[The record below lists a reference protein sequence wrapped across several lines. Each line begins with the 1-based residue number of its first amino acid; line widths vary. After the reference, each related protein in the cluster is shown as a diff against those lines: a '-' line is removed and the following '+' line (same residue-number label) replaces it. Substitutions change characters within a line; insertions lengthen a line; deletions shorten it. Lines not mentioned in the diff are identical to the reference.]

1 MKRRKDGAR
10 IVELNAQELQGVL
23 ERAKGALDEKDFHL
37 LEDLAKAYAYVR
49 QLVEDKKTTIGRL
62 RRLLFGPRTESTRG
76 VLDEGA
82 DQVQGASSAHDEQGG
97 SPAGKGGKEPGEKR
111 RGHGRNGART
121 YTGAQ
126 KIEVAHE
133 SLVSGGRCPV
143 SGCDG
148 KVYCCREPGVIVRI
162 RGQAPLAAT
171 TWQLEKLRCNLCGE
185 VFTAKAPEGVGAEKY
200 DPESRAMVA
209 LLRYGSGLPFNRLEK
224 LEGNL
229 GVPLPASTQ
238 WDMVEQCARKLEP
251 VYAELIRGAAQ
262 GKVLHND
269 DTPMRILELGD
280 LRKAGTAVEA
290 EQELFEGRTGV
301 FTSGIVS
308 IGTGHR
314 VALFFT
320 GRRHAGENL
329 SRVLEKRAA
338 ELGPPIQ
345 MCDALA
351 RNVPREA
358 PSVLA
363 NCLAH
368 GRRRFVELL
377 ESFPAECRTVL
388 ESLRSVYRNNAIA
401 KKRSLS
407 DQERL
412 SFHQKESRPVMEA
425 LKGWID
431 GQFKNR
437 TVEPNSGLGDAFQY
451 LLNHWEKL
459 TLFLREPGAPL
470 DNNVCE
476 QALKNAI
483 RHRKNSLFYK
493 TEYGAQV
500 GDLFMSLIQSCDLN
514 EVNAFDYLTQL
525 QKHAAEIKRVP
536 ADWMPWNYRDTLRLM
551 QGAGHAPS
559 GP

>member
-1 MKRRKDGAR
+1 MKRRR
-10 IVELNAQELQGVL
+10 SEQIVELSVQELQGVL

-37 LEDLAKAYAYVR
+37 LENLAKAYAYVR
-49 QLVEDKKTTIGRL
+49 QLVEDKKTTIERL
-62 RRLLFGPRTESTRG
+62 RRLLFGPRSESTRV
-76 VLDEGA
+76 VLDKGA
-82 DQVQGASSAHDEQGG
+82 DQAPGASSADEEQGG
-97 SPAGKGGKEPGEKR
+97 SPAGKEGNEHGEKR
-111 RGHGRNGART
+111 RGHGRNGAQT

-143 SGCDG
+143 PGCDG
-148 KVYCCREPGVIVRI
+148 KVYRCREPGVIVRI

-171 TWQLEKLRCNLCGE
+171 TWQLEKLRCSLCGE
-185 VFTAKAPEGVGAEKY
+185 VLTAKAPEGVGAEKY

-209 LLRYGSGLPFNRLEK
+209 MLRYGSGLPFNRLEK
-224 LEGNL
+224 LEGGL
-229 GVPLPASTQ
+229 GIPLPASTQ
-238 WDMVEQCARKLEP
+238 WEMVEQCARKLEP
-251 VYAELIRGAAQ
+251 VYAQLIHGAAQ

-280 LRKAGTAVEA
+280 LRKAGTALGA
-290 EQELFEGRTGV
+290 EEEPFEGRTGV

-308 IGTGHR
+308 IGEGHR

-329 SRVLEKRAA
+329 SRVLKDRAA

-345 MCDALA
+345 MCDALS

-358 PSVLA
+358 PSLLA
-363 NCLAH
+363 NCIAH

-377 ESFPAECRTVL
+377 ENFPAECRTVL
-388 ESLRSVYRNNAIA
+388 ESLRSVYRNDAIA
-401 KKRSLS
+401 NKRSLS
-407 DQERL
+407 DEQRL

-425 LKGWID
+425 LKGWIE
-431 GQFKNR
+431 GQFQQR

-476 QALKNAI
+476 QALKKAI

-493 TEYGAQV
+493 TENGAQV
-500 GDLFMSLIQSCDLN
+500 GDLFMSLIHSCDLN
-514 EVNAFDYLTQL
+514 EINAFDYLTQL
-525 QKHAAEIKRVP
+525 QKHAAELKKAP
-536 ADWMPWNYRDTLRLM
+536 ADWMPWNYRDTLRRI

>member
-1 MKRRKDGAR
+1 MKRRKESAR
-10 IVELNAQELQGVL
+10 IVELNAQELHGVL
-23 ERAKGALDEKDFHL
+23 ERAKGALEEKDFRL

-49 QLVEDKKTTIGRL
+49 QLVEDKKTTIARL
-62 RRLLFGPRTESTRG
+62 RRLLFGPRTESTRA

-82 DQVQGASSAHDEQGG
+82 DQLQGASSVDEQRGG
-97 SPAGKGGKEPGEKR
+97 SSAGKEGKEPAEKR
-111 RGHGRNGART
+111 RGHGRNGAER

-133 SLVSGGRCPV
+133 SLASGGRCPV
-143 SGCDG
+143 PGCDG
-148 KVYCCREPGVIVRI
+148 KVYRCREPGVIVRV

-171 TWQLEKLRCNLCGE
+171 TWELEKLRCNLCGE
-185 VFTAKAPEGVGAEKY
+185 VFTAKAPEGVGVGKY
-200 DPESRAMVA
+200 DAESRGMVA
-209 LLRYGSGLPFNRLEK
+209 LLRYGSGFPFNRLEK

-238 WDMVEQCARKLEP
+238 WEMVQQCAQKLEP
-251 VYAELIRGAAQ
+251 AHIELIKEGAQ
-262 GKVLHND
+262 GTVLHND
-269 DTPMRILELGD
+269 DTPMRILGLGD
-280 LRKAGTAVEA
+280 PGEA
-290 EQELFEGRTGV
+290 EQQLFEGRTGI
-301 FTSGIVS
+301 FTSGIIS
-308 IGTGHR
+308 IGNGHR
-314 VALFFT
+314 IALFFT

-338 ELGPPIQ
+338 ELAPPIQ

-358 PSVLA
+358 PSLLA

-377 ESFPAECRTVL
+377 DSFPTECRTVL
-388 ESLRSVYRNNAIA
+388 ESLRSVYRNDAIS

-407 DQERL
+407 DQQRL

-425 LKGWID
+425 LKGWIE
-431 GQFKNR
+431 GQFQQR
-437 TVEPNSGLGDAFQY
+437 TVEPNSGLGEAFQY

-459 TLFLREPGAPL
+459 TLFLKEPGAPL

-476 QALKNAI
+476 QALKKAI

-493 TEYGAQV
+493 TENGAQV
-500 GDLFMSLIQSCDLN
+500 GDLFMSLIHTCDLN
-514 EVNAFDYLTQL
+514 ETNAFDYLTQL
-525 QKHAAEIKRVP
+525 QKHAAELKEIP
-536 ADWMPWNYRDTLRLM
+536 ADWMPWNYQDTLRLM

>member
-1 MKRRKDGAR
+1 MKKRRGER
-10 IVELNAQELQGVL
+10 IVELSAQEVHGVL
-23 ERAKGALDEKDFHL
+23 ERAKGALDEKDFQL
-37 LEDLAKAYAYVR
+37 LENLAKAYAYVR
-49 QLVEDKKTTIGRL
+49 RLVEDKKTTIERL

-82 DQVQGASSAHDEQGG
+82 DQVQGAPSAHDEQGG
-97 SPAGKGGKEPGEKR
+97 SPAGKDGKELGEKR
-111 RGHGRNGART
+111 RGHGRNGAGT

-126 KIEVAHE
+126 KVEVAHE
-133 SLVSGGRCPV
+133 SLASGGRCPTR
-143 SGCDG
+143 GCDG
-148 KVYCCREPGVIVRI
+148 KVYRCGEPGVIVRI

-238 WDMVEQCARKLEP
+238 WEMVEQCAQKFEP
-251 VYAELIRGAAQ
+251 VYTELIAEGAQ

-280 LRKAGTAVEA
+280 PPEVGRMAEA
-290 EQELFEGRTGV
+290 KQEPSEERTGI

-308 IGTGHR
+308 ILKGHR

-320 GRRHAGENL
+320 GRQHAGENL

-338 ELGPPIQ
+338 ELAPPIQ
-345 MCDALA
+345 MCDALS

-377 ESFPAECRTVL
+377 ENFPTECRTVL
-388 ESLRSVYRNNAIA
+388 ESLRSVYRTDAIA

-407 DQERL
+407 DEERL
-412 SFHQKESRPVMEA
+412 SLHQKESRPVMA
-425 LKGWID
+425 GLKGWID
-431 GQFKNR
+431 GQFESR

-476 QALKNAI
+476 QALKKAI
-483 RHRKNSLFYK
+483 RHRNNSLFYK
-493 TEYGAQV
+493 TENGAQV
-500 GDLFMSLIQSCDLN
+500 GDLFMSLIHSCELN
-514 EVNAFDYLTQL
+514 EINAFDYLTQL
-525 QKHAAEIKRVP
+525 QKHAAELTSVP
-536 ADWMPWNYRDTLRLM
+536 ANWMPWNYRDTLRLM

>member
-10 IVELNAQELQGVL
+10 IVELNAQQLHGVL
-23 ERAKGALDEKDFHL
+23 ERAKGALEEKDFQL

-76 VLDEGA
+76 VLDERA

-111 RGHGRNGART
+111 RGHGRNGAGT

-133 SLVSGGRCPV
+133 SLASGGRCLV

-148 KVYCCREPGVIVRI
+148 KVYRCREPGVIVRV
-162 RGQAPLAAT
+162 RGQAPLVAT
-171 TWQLEKLRCNLCGE
+171 RWELEKLRCNLCGE
-185 VFTAKAPEGVGAEKY
+185 VFTAKTPEGVGTEKY
-200 DPESRAMVA
+200 DAESKAMVG

-224 LEGNL
+224 LEGNV

-238 WDMVEQCARKLEP
+238 WEMVEQCAQKLEP
-251 VYAELIRGAAQ
+251 AYAELIKEGAQ

-269 DTPMRILELGD
+269 DTPMRILGLGD
-280 LRKAGTAVEA
+280 LRKAGTALGA
-290 EQELFEGRTGV
+290 EEELFEGRTGI

-308 IGTGHR
+308 IGEGHR

-329 SRVLEKRAA
+329 SRVLQNRAA

-345 MCDALA
+345 MCDALS

-358 PSVLA
+358 PSLLA
-363 NCLAH
+363 NCIAH
-368 GRRRFVELL
+368 GRRPFVELARN
-377 ESFPAECRTVL
+377 FPDECRTVL
-388 ESLRSVYRNNAIA
+388 ESLRSVYRNEAIA

-407 DQERL
+407 DQDRL

-425 LKGWID
+425 LKSWIE
-431 GQFKNR
+431 GQFQQR

-459 TLFLREPGAPL
+459 TLFLKEPGAPL

-476 QALKNAI
+476 QALKKAI

-493 TEYGAQV
+493 TENGAQV
-500 GDLFMSLIQSCDLN
+500 GDLFMSLIHTCDLN
-514 EVNAFDYLTQL
+514 EINAFDYLTQL
-525 QKHAAEIKRVP
+525 QKYAAELKMLP
-536 ADWMPWNYRDTLRLM
+536 ADWMPWNYRDTLRRI
-551 QGAGHAPS
+551 QRAGHAPS

>member
-1 MKRRKDGAR
+1 MKRRKEGAQ
-10 IVELNAQELQGVL
+10 IVEMNAQDLHGVL
-23 ERAKGALDEKDFHL
+23 ERAKGALEEKDFQL
-37 LEDLAKAYAYVR
+37 LENLAKAYAY
-49 QLVEDKKTTIGRL
+49 LTTIGRL
-62 RRLLFGPRTESTRG
+62 RRLLFGPRTESTRV
-76 VLDEGA
+76 VLDKGA
-82 DQVQGASSAHDEQGG
+82 DQAPEASSADDQQGK
-97 SPAGKGGKEPGEKR
+97 PAGTKGKEDGEKR
-111 RGHGRNGART
+111 RGHGRNGAQT

-126 KIEVAHE
+126 KIEVAHG
-133 SLVSGGRCPV
+133 SLISGGRCPV
-143 SGCDG
+143 PGCDG
-148 KVYCCREPGVIVRI
+148 KVYRCREPGVIVRV

-185 VFTAKAPEGVGAEKY
+185 VFTAKAPEGVGPEKY

-238 WDMVEQCARKLEP
+238 WEMVEQCAQKLEP
-251 VYAELIRGAAQ
+251 VYAELIKEAAQ

-280 LRKAGTAVEA
+280 PGQAGKTAEA
-290 EQELFEGRTGV
+290 QELSEERTGI

-308 IGTGHR
+308 ITKDHR
-314 VALFFT
+314 IALFFT

-329 SRVLEKRAA
+329 SRVLKDRAA

-345 MCDALA
+345 MCDALS
-351 RNVPREA
+351 RNVPLEA
-358 PSVLA
+358 PSLLA
-363 NCLAH
+363 NCIAH

-377 ESFPAECRTVL
+377 ENFPAECRTVL
-388 ESLRSVYRNNAIA
+388 ESLRSVYRNDAIA

-431 GQFKNR
+431 RQFENR

-459 TLFLREPGAPL
+459 TLFLKEPGAPL

-476 QALKNAI
+476 QALKKAI

-493 TEYGAQV
+493 TENGAQV
-500 GDLFMSLIQSCDLN
+500 GDLFMSLIHSCDLN
-514 EVNAFDYLTQL
+514 EINAFDYLTQL
-525 QKHAAEIKRVP
+525 QKHAAELKMAP
-536 ADWMPWNYRDTLRLM
+536 ADWMPWSYRDTLRRIH
-551 QGAGHAPS
+551 GATHAP
-559 GP
+559 PEP